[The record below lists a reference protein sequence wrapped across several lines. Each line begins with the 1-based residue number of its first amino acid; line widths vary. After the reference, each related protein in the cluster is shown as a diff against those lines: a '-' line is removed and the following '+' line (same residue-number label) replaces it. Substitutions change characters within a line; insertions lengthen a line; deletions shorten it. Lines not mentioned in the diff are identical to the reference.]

1 MGPILLLA
9 FIGVPLIEIA
19 VLIQV
24 GGWIG
29 LWPTLGLILVT
40 AIVGSLELRSQGLAT
55 VAKLRQQLDQ
65 GELPA
70 QTLFDGV
77 CLLFAGALLLT
88 PGFVT
93 DILGMALFL
102 PPFRRLLRVTVGRA
116 ILERAEVHVTGHAG
130 PQGGQPGGGRSGE
143 SGVVDAEYKD
153 ITPEDSS
160 SGGLSS
166 GDSPPDSDPHP
177 GPKDRMSR

>member
-1 MGPILLLA
+1 MAPLLLLA
-9 FIGVPLIEIA
+9 FIGVPIIEIA

-29 LWPTLGLILVT
+29 LWPTLGLIVLT
-40 AIVGSLELRSQGLAT
+40 AILGSMELRSQGLAT
-55 VAKLRQQLDQ
+55 VNKLREQMDR

-93 DILGMALFL
+93 DIAGFSLFL
-102 PPFRRLLRVTVGRA
+102 PPVRAFLRNTVGRYVA
-116 ILERAEVHVTGHAG
+116 KHAEMHVVHGGG
-130 PQGGQPGGGRSGE
+130 PNGPGGFRRRDD
-143 SGVVDAEYKD
+143 GVVDAEYED
-153 ITPEDSS
+153 VTPKQD
-160 SGGLSS
+160 
-166 GDSPPDSDPHP
+166 DANDSDS
-177 GPKDRMSR
+177 DRQIPR

>member
-1 MGPILLLA
+1 MAPLLLLA
-9 FIGVPLIEIA
+9 FIGVPIIEIA

-29 LWPTLGLILVT
+29 LWPTLGLILLT

-55 VAKLRQQLDQ
+55 VAKLREQMDR

-93 DILGMALFL
+93 DVVGFSLFF
-102 PPFRRLLRVTVGRA
+102 PPMRAFLRVTVGRYVA
-116 ILERAEVHVTGHAG
+116 QRAEMHVFRGGEAG
-130 PQGGQPGGGRSGE
+130 NSGGGPGGFRRRDDGI
-143 SGVVDAEYKD
+143 VDVDYED
-153 ITPEDSS
+153 VTPEDRDDD
-160 SGGLSS
+160 
-166 GDSPPDSDPHP
+166 GDDPDRRIP
-177 GPKDRMSR
+177 R